1 MTQGIEMGFV
11 SLVHPSVGM
20 FEGLW
25 REGLGISEP
34 SWGQR
39 RAVSCGRS
47 DVFMGGAGEDGARSW
62 ICQLVPKEC
71 RE

>member
-39 RAVSCGRS
+39 RAGGVMWEERRLYGWSRGGR
-47 DVFMGGAGEDGARSW
+47 GTLLGLPTRS
-62 ICQLVPKEC
+62 
-71 RE
+71 